1 MTAKRKHWVTALIG
15 AGVLLLVLLGALLL
29 HHSANKTP
37 CLSIVAPSK
46 VSLSGNREVV
56 VDVTVSDLGAALYPA
71 ASASILF
78 DPSRL
83 EFLGVQEGN
92 VFVRDSELGQ
102 TLPEWSC
109 NPAQC
114 NKIGQ
119 INVMYLDLTGGANAF
134 ERQLL
139 ADEGNVLM
147 RLAFRLRGSARA
159 GDVYELTV
167 EDAVFAASN
176 EKESLAMLPGTL
188 IVRNG
193 RIAVE
198 DGI

>member
-1 MTAKRKHWVTALIG
+1 MTAKRKRWLAALLG
-15 AGVLLLVLLGALLL
+15 AGVLLLGALLL

-37 CLSIVAPSK
+37 CLSIVAPSN
-46 VSLSGNREVV
+46 VSLSGNREVIV
-56 VDVTVSDLGAALYPA
+56 EVTVSDLGDALYPA
-71 ASASILF
+71 ASAGIRF

-102 TLPEWSC
+102 ILPEWSC
-109 NPAQC
+109 NPTQC
-114 NKIGQ
+114 NKTGQ
-119 INVMYLDLTGGANAF
+119 INVMYLDLTGEANAF
-134 ERQLL
+134 DRQLL
-139 ADEGNVLM
+139 ADEDNVLL

-176 EKESLAMLPGTL
+176 EDESLAMLPGTL
-188 IVRNG
+188 LVRNG
-193 RIAVE
+193 RMAVE
-198 DGI
+198 D

>member
-1 MTAKRKHWVTALIG
+1 MTGTRKRWIAALLG
-15 AGVLLLVLLGALLL
+15 AGVLLLGAMLL

-37 CLSIVAPSK
+37 YLSIVAPSK
-46 VSLSGNREVV
+46 ASLSGNREVV
-56 VDVTVSDLGAALYPA
+56 VDVTVSDLGDALYPA
-71 ASASILF
+71 ASTSIRF

-109 NPAQC
+109 NPSQC
-114 NKIGQ
+114 NKTGQ
-119 INVMYLDLTGGANAF
+119 ITVMYLDLTGGANAF
-134 ERQLL
+134 DRQLL
-139 ADEGNVLM
+139 AAEDNVLL

-167 EDAVFAASN
+167 EDAVFAASK
-176 EKESLAMLPGTL
+176 EEESLAMLPGTL
-188 IVRNG
+188 RVQNG
-193 RIAVE
+193 RMAVE

>member
-1 MTAKRKHWVTALIG
+1 MTSKRKLWLTALIG
-15 AGVLLLVLLGALLL
+15 GALILL
-29 HHSANKTP
+29 MLLSLLSFRKFSSNVPNLTVVTP
-37 CLSIVAPSK
+37 PK
-46 VSLSGNREVV
+46 VSLSGNREVL
-56 VDVTVSDLGAALYPA
+56 VDVTISDLGEVVYPA
-71 ASASILF
+71 ASASVRF

-109 NPAQC
+109 NPSQC
-114 NKIGQ
+114 NKTGQ

-134 ERQLL
+134 DCQLL
-139 ADEGNVLM
+139 ADEDNVLM

-176 EKESLAMLPGTL
+176 EEESLATL
-188 IVRNG
+188 QKTLSCRNG

-198 DGI
+198 E

>member
-1 MTAKRKHWVTALIG
+1 MTRKRKCWPAALIG

-29 HHSANKTP
+29 RHSANKTP
-37 CLSIVAPSK
+37 CLSIVAPPK
-46 VSLSGNREVV
+46 ASLSGEREVL
-56 VDVTVSDLGAALYPA
+56 VDVVISDLGNALYPA
-71 ASASILF
+71 ASASIRF

-83 EFLGVQEGN
+83 EFLGVQEGT

-114 NKIGQ
+114 NKTGL

-134 ERQLL
+134 DRQLL
-139 ADEGNVLM
+139 TDEDNALM
-147 RLAFRLRGSARA
+147 RLAFRLRGSART

-167 EDAVFAASN
+167 EDAVFAASS
-176 EKESLAMLPGTL
+176 EEESLAVLRGTL
-188 IVRNG
+188 TCRNG

-198 DGI
+198 E